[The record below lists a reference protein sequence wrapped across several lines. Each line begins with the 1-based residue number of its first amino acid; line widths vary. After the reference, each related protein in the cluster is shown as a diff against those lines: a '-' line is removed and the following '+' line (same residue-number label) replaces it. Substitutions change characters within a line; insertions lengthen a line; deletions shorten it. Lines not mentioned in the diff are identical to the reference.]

1 MGSFF
6 VAAAFAYTGSSI
18 AYVSVHWIGQ
28 HFCAWEPTIK
38 VQAESVAIKLGH
50 PILDVMHKTCC
61 LLPTKMH
68 QYMRKLTIIPI
79 GAEWRDQCRAAA

>member
-18 AYVSVHWIGQ
+18 AYVSVQWIGQ

-61 LLPTKMH
+61 LYKDAPVYAQANYH
-68 QYMRKLTIIPI
+68 SN
-79 GAEWRDQCRAAA
+79 WCRVA